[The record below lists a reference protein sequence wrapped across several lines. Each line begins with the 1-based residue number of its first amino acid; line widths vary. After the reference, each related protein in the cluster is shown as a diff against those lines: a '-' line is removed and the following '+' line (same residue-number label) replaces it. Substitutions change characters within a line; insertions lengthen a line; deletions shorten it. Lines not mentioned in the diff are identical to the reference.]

1 MNSTRNKTTFILE
14 DYLKAI
20 AVLKRRNGKATV
32 TALSR
37 MIGVKKSSVYR
48 SLKRL
53 TDDELVTHERYGDI
67 DLTPQGKKMAD
78 EICHRH
84 SVLFKFFTEVL
95 DVAPATAIDDACRM
109 EHVLS
114 SEIIEQIE
122 ALVRSNRNR
131 ESSLKSGNSHSKG
144 CGESI
149 LRTVVE

>member
-1 MNSTRNKTTFILE
+1 
-14 DYLKAI
+14 
-20 AVLKRRNGKATV
+20 
-32 TALSR
+32 
-37 MIGVKKSSVYR
+37 MIGVKKPSIYR

-67 DLTPQGKKMAD
+67 DLTQQGKKMAD

-114 SEIIEQIE
+114 SESIEQIE
-122 ALVRSNRNR
+122 ALVRSNRHR
-131 ESSLKSGNSHSKG
+131 ENSLKSGNSHSKG

-149 LRTVVE
+149 LRTLVE